1 MSDTR
6 PRLVKV
12 TEGWLCNLGELEQS
26 IRPPPHDCPDCR
38 TGYYTESEQPSTY
51 VKALQESRKHITN
64 RLGSHA
70 DLLMS
75 RWRKRS
81 QEKRR
86 ELLHKAVPELEES
99 QWINSRYVYSDEK
112 FRYGERTVQRRR
124 QLSVPWLNVEMELSW
139 AYGYFDVEFSAECVV
154 MSGPRYGDVVD
165 WDAQWAHSGYTL
177 GFPRARLLLEAQ
189 AFLMEALSR
198 ITDEF
203 LERANAAGASAKTD
217 KWRDLTSI
225 GFRHP
230 GETELWSPYTNPAFS
245 RPLKLNIG
253 YMVSMAQTR
262 KEEAIDHLIDL
273 QCDPAYLRRHIKG
286 LFSNTL
292 FRVLDT
298 EDAAMMVARYTHTE
312 YTRYYWWYWIEIE
325 CKHVRD
331 LHDRFLDSTHPGQP
345 IPPKYDR
352 ALGALELLLVNQTLE
367 RIRRFKSLMPW
378 SPGQAKHYSL
388 SKRPGVPLE
397 RVARGLSRD
406 SNPNTKKAL
415 ENDPLDWCLRQMMGK
430 PDDYKHFDHAMIFAM
445 IDDHLVRNNRK
456 EAARIDEFLMREM
469 TDISALNE
477 SLISLSLN
485 RPRKTSRELQDECL
499 TENRG
504 LWKYMKNNPK
514 DHSNQK
520 FKKMRKALVDGFYEG
535 KAPSGAKNKAW
546 LQQSQTLRGFVEGF
560 FKKLENLFRK
570 DLEGIG
576 LEAETIEELLSD
588 VLVQNKPEYLEAIAR
603 EEEEIMTQITKAK
616 KPVPDTFIDR
626 STATEGFIRADLVQT
641 MLQISSMN

>member
-6 PRLVKV
+6 PRFVKV
-12 TEGWLCNLGELEQS
+12 PEGWLCNLGEFERS
-26 IRPPPHDCPDCR
+26 IRPPPHDCPDCQ

-64 RLGSHA
+64 RLGSYA
-70 DLLMS
+70 DPLMS

-124 QLSVPWLNVEMELSW
+124 QLLVPRLNVEVLKTSPAILFALLHYRTLYPPEDFAPLDCRQMELSW
-139 AYGYFDVEFSAECVV
+139 AYGYFDVELSAKRVV
-154 MSGPRYGDVVD
+154 MSGPR
-165 WDAQWAHSGYTL
+165 
-177 GFPRARLLLEAQ
+177 
-189 AFLMEALSR
+189 
-198 ITDEF
+198 ITDEI
-203 LERANAAGASAKTD
+203 LEGANAADASAKTD
-217 KWRDLTSI
+217 RWRDLTSI

-245 RPLKLNIG
+245 RPPKLNMG
-253 YMVSMAQTR
+253 CMVSMAQTR

-273 QCDPAYLRRHIKG
+273 QCDPAYLRRHING

-298 EDAAMMVARYTHTE
+298 EDAAMMVARYIHTE

-325 CKHVRD
+325 CKHVRG
-331 LHDRFLDSTHPGQP
+331 LHDRFSDSTHPGQP

-352 ALGALELLLVNQTLE
+352 ALGALELLLVTQALE
-367 RIRRFKSLMPW
+367 RIHRFKSLMPW
-378 SPGQAKHYSL
+378 
-388 SKRPGVPLE
+388 
-397 RVARGLSRD
+397 VARGLSWD

-415 ENDPLDWCLRQMMGK
+415 ENDPLDWCPHQMMGK

-445 IDDHLVRNNRK
+445 IDDHLVKNNRK

-469 TDISALNE
+469 ADISALH
-477 SLISLSLN
+477 
-485 RPRKTSRELQDECL
+485 
-499 TENRG
+499 
-504 LWKYMKNNPK
+504 
-514 DHSNQK
+514 HSNQE
-520 FKKMRKALVDGFYEG
+520 FKKMGKALVDGFYEG

-546 LQQSQTLRGFVEGF
+546 LQQSQTMQGFVEGF

-570 DLEGIG
+570 DPEGIS
-576 LEAETIEELLSD
+576 LEAETIEEFLSD
-588 VLVQNKPEYLEAIAR
+588 VLVQNEPEYLEAIAS

-616 KPVPDTFIDR
+616 K
-626 STATEGFIRADLVQT
+626 TAPTPF
-641 MLQISSMN
+641 

>member
-1 MSDTR
+1 MLDTR
-6 PRLVKV
+6 PRFVKV
-12 TEGWLCNLGELEQS
+12 PEGWLCNLGELEQS

-86 ELLHKAVPELEES
+86 ELLHKAVPELEEL
-99 QWINSRYVYSDEK
+99 QYINSRYVYSDEK
-112 FRYGERTVQRRR
+112 FRYGERT
-124 QLSVPWLNVEMELSW
+124 MELSW
-139 AYGYFDVEFSAECVV
+139 AFGYFDVEFSAKCVV

-165 WDAQWAHSGYTL
+165 WDAQRAHSGYTL

-189 AFLMEALSR
+189 AFLMDTLSR
-198 ITDEF
+198 ITDKI
-203 LERANAAGASAKTD
+203 LEGANAAGASAKTD

-245 RPLKLNIG
+245 RPPKLNMG
-253 YMVSMAQTR
+253 YMISMAQTR

-298 EDAAMMVARYTHTE
+298 EDATMMVAR
-312 YTRYYWWYWIEIE
+312 
-325 CKHVRD
+325 
-331 LHDRFLDSTHPGQP
+331 THPGQP

-352 ALGALELLLVNQTLE
+352 ALGALELLLVNQALE

-406 SNPNTKKAL
+406 SNPNTKKAR
-415 ENDPLDWCLRQMMGK
+415 ENDPLDWCLHQMMGK

-445 IDDHLVRNNRK
+445 IDDHLVKNNRK

-469 TDISALNE
+469 ADISALH
-477 SLISLSLN
+477 
-485 RPRKTSRELQDECL
+485 
-499 TENRG
+499 
-504 LWKYMKNNPK
+504 
-514 DHSNQK
+514 HSNQK
-520 FKKMRKALVDGFYEG
+520 FKRMGKALVDGFYEG
-535 KAPSGAKNKAW
+535 KAPSGAKSKAW
-546 LQQSQTLRGFVEGF
+546 LQQSQTMRGFVEGF

-570 DLEGIG
+570 DPEGIN
-576 LEAETIEELLSD
+576 LEAETIEEFLSD
-588 VLVQNKPEYLEAIAR
+588 VLVQNKPEYLEAIAS

-616 KPVPDTFIDR
+616 KPAPKPF
-626 STATEGFIRADLVQT
+626 
-641 MLQISSMN
+641 